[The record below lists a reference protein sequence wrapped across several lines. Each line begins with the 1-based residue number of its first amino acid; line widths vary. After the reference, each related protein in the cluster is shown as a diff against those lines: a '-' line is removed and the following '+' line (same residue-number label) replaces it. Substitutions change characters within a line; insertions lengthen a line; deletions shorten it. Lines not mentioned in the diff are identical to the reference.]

1 MKLDTIA
8 LILVILG
15 IAGYVLAV
23 FTGIIAVA
31 SEHWL
36 AWIAVAVLLIIA
48 YIMVRV
54 ILDRVSNKEDDYY
67 DKNVEK

>member
-8 LILVILG
+8 LILVILSV
-15 IAGYVLAV
+15 AGYALAV

-36 AWIAVAVLLIIA
+36 TWIAAAVLLIIA